1 MAADPGLA
9 GTSTSRCRNAE
20 HERVAARRL
29 ERLAHVINPGG
40 WAVESARPIA
50 TLLGSCVAVCLYD
63 TRLRLAGMNHFLLP
77 GGTRRHV
84 DGDEIVLQGDYAM
97 EVLRNAM
104 FARGAHPSRLVAKA
118 FGGGNVVSGIHTA
131 IGTRNAEFARQW
143 LQREHIPLLASDLGG
158 ARLRKIVFDPCT
170 GDVFCRRS
178 AIRTPEAIAIAQA
191 EIAYE
196 RALLKRNR
204 SGATSPQLFR
214 SSVSI
219 TSASTV
225 NALGISASGTPA

>member
-131 IGTRNAEFARQW
+131 IGTRNAEFARNGCSVSTFRYWQAIW
-143 LQREHIPLLASDLGG
+143 VAPAF
-158 ARLRKIVFDPCT
+158 ARSYSTRARATSSAAAARFVRP
-170 GDVFCRRS
+170 RRS
-178 AIRTPEAIAIAQA
+178 P
-191 EIAYE
+191 
-196 RALLKRNR
+196 
-204 SGATSPQLFR
+204 
-214 SSVSI
+214 
-219 TSASTV
+219 
-225 NALGISASGTPA
+225 